1 MQFVL
6 VLGVMQIMIKGF
18 LRFLTF
24 SVISMTA
31 FDPTFLLLFHV
42 ALPIKGTEG
51 VR

>member
-6 VLGVMQIMIKGF
+6 VLGVMQIMIKGVSSISNF
-18 LRFLTF
+18 L
-24 SVISMTA
+24 SD
-31 FDPTFLLLFHV
+31 FDDRLWSYFLLLFRV